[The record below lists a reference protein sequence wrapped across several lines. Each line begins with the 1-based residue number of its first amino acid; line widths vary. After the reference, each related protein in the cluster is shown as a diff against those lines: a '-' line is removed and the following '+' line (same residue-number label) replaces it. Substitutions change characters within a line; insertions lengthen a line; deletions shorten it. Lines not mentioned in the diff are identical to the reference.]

1 MKLALVSLLLPF
13 IVASASLSASSYEAE
28 CFDGEFVE
36 DNEYVNLPN
45 LPEVEV
51 WDYVNTETSAP
62 ELENLEIEASPLNW
76 SIRSFFGSF
85 FSSISPFKQAT
96 PPPPP
101 PLIGPGGAADLEV
114 MSNVINCSKERLRM
128 YDVSIR
134 ERVVALKN
142 IITRTKILSHLADIG
157 VKSLFELF
165 VDSNIS
171 IILTEITSI
180 HNFNSVAFGCIKID
194 SINSLL
200 NIMLNIKYRLNA
212 PHAVIVASINGSH
225 EVLQYV
231 LEQQN
236 NSDYAWEWKS
246 FDGGDGFMLDF
257 GIDPFSAALFLGSL
271 KAISCGQLDCLKILV
286 SNGVNVNFKDYMLLK
301 ESTSVQGS
309 ETFKLLYN
317 AANNI
322 SNLLMNEILLL
333 AIEKNNDSLVEYLLT
348 LDYTYKVNV
357 HNHLVSTINCNNTKL
372 FNMILPRIDSITLN
386 GQILS
391 LAATSGNVE
400 IFIELLKVSSKSLI
414 IAAICNSI
422 TNESLNHFVPHIIS
436 NIPVDSEI
444 VAQALLH
451 SAKVRSLPF
460 VQLFLGHEA
469 CDQQSV
475 ETPFIEAL
483 FANDAYIVNEFFK
496 KFSPDNLIHPN
507 LISKTVTKLFEVK
520 AWNSMKIIVENY
532 FESSNFPKR
541 NFISMLIITD
551 QVEIAILA
559 SAKGAKFL
567 QSELV
572 KVRNDEMRNF
582 VIQTIG
588 KSQIKSRDR

>member
-1 MKLALVSLLLPF
+1 MKLVLVSLLLPF
-13 IVASASLSASSYEAE
+13 IAASASLYASSYEDD
-28 CFDGEFVE
+28 CFDE
-36 DNEYVNLPN
+36 EYVNLPN

-51 WDYVNTETSAP
+51 WDYVITKTSAS
-62 ELENLEIEASPLNW
+62 ELGTVEIEAPFNW

-96 PPPPP
+96 PSP
-101 PLIGPGGAADLEV
+101 PLIGPGGEADLEV
-114 MSNVINCSKERLRM
+114 MSTVINCNKELLRI
-128 YDVSIR
+128 YNVSIR
-134 ERVVALKN
+134 ERVVALRN
-142 IITRTKILSHLADIG
+142 IATRTKILSHLADIG
-157 VKSLFELF
+157 DKSLFELF

-171 IILTEITSI
+171 IILTEIISSHDFT
-180 HNFNSVAFGCIKID
+180 SVAFDCIKID

-200 NIMLNIKYRLNA
+200 NIMINIKYRLNA
-212 PHAVIVASINGSH
+212 PHAVIVASINGSN

-271 KAISCGQLDCLKILV
+271 KAISGGQLDCLQILV
-286 SNGVNVNFKDYMLLK
+286 SNGVNVNFKDYILLK
-301 ESTSVQGS
+301 ESTSVQGH

-317 AANNI
+317 ASNNI
-322 SNLLMNEILLL
+322 SNSLMNEILLL

-348 LDYTYKVNV
+348 LDYTYNVNV

-372 FNMILPRIDSITLN
+372 FNMILPLIDSTTLN

-391 LAATSGNVE
+391 LAASSGNVE
-400 IFIELLKVSSKSLI
+400 IFIELLKVSCKSLV

-422 TNESLNHFVPHIIS
+422 TNESLNHFVPHIIRDIS
-436 NIPVDSEI
+436 VDSEI
-444 VAQALLH
+444 VAQALFH

-469 CDQQSV
+469 CDQKSV

-483 FANDAYIVNEFFK
+483 IANDADIVNEFFK
-496 KFSPDNLIHPN
+496 KFSPDNLIRPT
-507 LISKTVTKLFEVK
+507 LISKTVTKLFEIK
-520 AWNSMKIIVENY
+520 AWNSMKIFVENY

-541 NFISMLIITD
+541 NFISILIITD
-551 QVEIAILA
+551 QVEIAKLA

-572 KVRNDEMRNF
+572 KVRNDEMRTF
-582 VIQTIG
+582 IIQAISAENLS
-588 KSQIKSRDR
+588 KRQIKCRDK